1 MAKIIAPTKWG
12 VQSAGNVDE
21 DAGYI
26 SYIVSRIGDVSSAAT
41 IDVATVNGSARAG
54 TDYVA
59 LNQTLSFA
67 AGETSKVVKV
77 AIAHDYRS
85 ELNETVKLHISNAST
100 GVISHATAASVIY
113 DKPHAVAQWSV
124 TSDGN
129 VGEGSGYIS
138 YTVHREGDAD
148 HAASIKVAT
157 ANGTAKA
164 GSDYT
169 ALNQT
174 VQFAAGETS
183 KTILVAVNDDAIR
196 EKSETVKLAISQPS
210 DGKIIIANAVAT
222 ILDNDSNHAP
232 VITSGNEFS
241 IAEAVDGAVYIR
253 DPREVFTVKAT
264 DAEGDKITYGIKDAV
279 SAWGLLGSGDDNGA
293 RWFSIDAHTGEIRF
307 KDAPNYERVG
317 PTDALIH
324 DYTFIVTASDGK
336 LTTEKTITIHVE
348 NIEEAPVITSGDSAT
363 VAENTTGA
371 VYQAR
376 AYDPDQHPMM
386 PSNITYSLSGAD
398 ADWFTI
404 DQFGAVSFKNAPD
417 YEAVHIAKPVIT
429 ADGLIIPPPA
439 DLLWDNTY
447 DINVIAT
454 DTTGNATEKAVTVTV
469 INVDEAPVITSGDSA
484 TVAENTTG
492 VVYQVHARDPDL
504 HPMRGDVLGEYTYSL
519 SGTDADWFN
528 IDAQS
533 GAVSFKNAPNYE
545 GLHLMPVPVI
555 MGKGDMLL
563 PPPDLLWDNTYDIN
577 VIASD
582 GKSTTQKAVTVTVT
596 DVDEAP
602 IIVSGDTATV
612 AENTTGIV
620 YRIQVADPDYTPMQ
634 AQPFVEYKYS
644 LSGSDADWF
653 NIDESGAVS
662 FKNAPDYEGRG
673 YWGSSY
679 WDPISGMGTSDYIW
693 HAGNTYDINVIAIDG
708 KATTQKAVTVTV
720 TDVDESGLILIDDP
734 MFGGDPT
741 TPPYITTN
749 DALTAAD
756 VLYPQ
761 PVDDS
766 GLLFRDP
773 QPVDDSGLLF
783 RDPQPVDDSGLLFR
797 DPQPVDDSGLL
808 FRDPQPVD
816 DSGLLFRDPQPVDD
830 SGLLFRDP
838 QPVDDS
844 GLLFRDPQPVDDS
857 GFVPPPP
864 PKLVDDSGIHQD
876 PHLSV
881 NDVLTAADVLYPQ
894 PVDDSGLL
902 FSDPRPVCDFPIY
915 NPPLPIDW
923 DYPAPTVM

>member
-26 SYIVSRIGDVSSAAT
+26 SYIVNRIGDVSSAAT
-41 IDVATVNGSARAG
+41 IDVATVNGSAKAG
-54 TDYVA
+54 TDYAA

-77 AIAHDYRS
+77 AIVYDYRN
-85 ELNETVKLHISNAST
+85 ELNETVKLNISNAST
-100 GVISHATAASVIY
+100 GAISHATAAAVIY

-157 ANGTAKA
+157 ANGTGKA

-222 ILDNDSNHAP
+222 ILDNDSNHVP

-241 IAEAVDGAVYIR
+241 IAETVDGAVYIR

-363 VAENTTGA
+363 VAENTTGV

-376 AYDPDQHPMM
+376 AYDPDDSPHGI
-386 PSNITYSLSGAD
+386 SGLNLKYSLSGTD
-398 ADWFTI
+398 ADWFNI
-404 DQFGAVSFKNAPD
+404 DAQTGAVSFKNAPD
-417 YEAVHIAKPVIT
+417 YEAIRDTYRHIAP
-429 ADGLIIPPPA
+429 

-447 DINVIAT
+447 DINVIAS
-454 DTTGNATEKAVTVTV
+454 DGKLTTQKAVTVTV
-469 INVDEAPVITSGDSA
+469 TNVDEAPVITSGDSA

-492 VVYQVHARDPDL
+492 IVYQTQVTDPDL
-504 HPMRGDVLGEYTYSL
+504 HPMGYVPFGAYTYSL

-528 IDAQS
+528 IDAQT

-545 GLHLMPVPVI
+545 GLHLMPVTLEN
-555 MGKGDMLL
+555 GDVLL
-563 PPPDLLWDNTYDIN
+563 PPPPPDLLWDNTYDIN

-734 MFGGDPT
+734 MFGSDPT
-741 TPPYITTN
+741 TPPYIATN

-756 VLYPQ
+756 VLY
-761 PVDDS
+761 
-766 GLLFRDP
+766 
-773 QPVDDSGLLF
+773 
-783 RDPQPVDDSGLLFR
+783 PQPVDDSGLLFR